1 MSILEVKNLKVE
13 FPIKKTITGKVLQK
27 VTAVNDVSFDVK
39 EGEIIGIVGESG
51 CGKSSLLRALIGLN
65 DITSGEVIWKGKHPL
80 HKYKSH
86 KQWLSVRRDIQMIFQ
101 DPFACLNPRMVV
113 RNIIAEPLINFNK
126 NLSKQEVDEKV
137 LTIMKKV
144 GLNESQMYRYPHEF
158 SGGQCQRIGI
168 ARALICEP
176 RLLVCDEPV
185 SALDV
190 SIQAQVVNLLK
201 ELQKDFK
208 LTILFVA
215 HDLSIVKHISDRLFV
230 MYLGSLVEVSPK
242 QNIYNNPVH
251 PYTKVLLNAI
261 PIADPKLARQRSI
274 EIEKAELP
282 SPLNPPKGCAFHTRC
297 KIATDICKKEH
308 PNLRLIDDDVYA
320 ACHNV

>member
-1 MSILEVKNLKVE
+1 MLGLRQMMVYFLLSEISALIL
-13 FPIKKTITGKVLQK
+13 KKGHTL
-27 VTAVNDVSFDVK
+27 
-39 EGEIIGIVGESG
+39 GIVGESG
-51 CGKSSLLRALIGLN
+51 SGKSQTVLSLMGLLAGNAVVSGQALFHDQNLINMPVKNLN
-65 DITSGEVIWKGKHPL
+65 KIRGDKIS
-80 HKYKSH
+80 
-86 KQWLSVRRDIQMIFQ
+86 MIFQ
-101 DPFACLNPRMVV
+101 DPMTSLNPYLT
-113 RNIIAEPLINFNK
+113 IHKQLLEPLTIHK
-126 NLSKQEVDEKV
+126 GMSHKEATKKV
-137 LTIMKKV
+137 LEMLDAVQIPDAKNRLK
-144 GLNESQMYRYPHEF
+144 LYPHEF

-168 ARALICEP
+168 VRALICEP
-176 RLLVCDEPV
+176 KLLVCDEPV

-215 HDLSIVKHISDRLFV
+215 HDLSIVKHISDKLFV

-242 QNIYNNPVH
+242 QSIYNNPVH

-261 PIADPKLARQRSI
+261 PIADPQLARQRTI
-274 EIEKAELP
+274 EIEKSELP

-308 PNLRLIDDDVYA
+308 RSLISVKEDVYV
-320 ACHNV
+320 ACHNI

>member
-1 MSILEVKNLKVE
+1 MNVLEVKNLTVE
-13 FPIKKTITGKVLQK
+13 FPIKKTITGKVTQK

-65 DITSGEVIWKGKHPL
+65 DITNGEVIWKGEHPL

-126 NLSKQEVDEKV
+126 DLSKKEVDEKV
-137 LTIMKKV
+137 LSIMKKV

-176 RLLVCDEPV
+176 KLLVCDEPV

-242 QNIYNNPVH
+242 ETIYKNPVH
-251 PYTKVLLNAI
+251 PYTKVLLDAI
-261 PIADPKLARQRSI
+261 PIADPKLAKSRRF
-274 EIEKAELP
+274 ELEKAELP

-308 PNLRLIDDDVYA
+308 PSLRAIEEDVFV

>member
-1 MSILEVKNLKVE
+1 MNILEVKNLTVE
-13 FPIKKTITGKVLQK
+13 FPIKKTIIGKVTQK

-65 DITSGEVIWKGKHPL
+65 HITNGEVIWKGEHPL
-80 HKYKSH
+80 HNYKSH

-101 DPFACLNPRMVV
+101 DPFACLNPKMVV

-126 NLSKQEVDEKV
+126 GLSKKEVDEKV
-137 LTIMKKV
+137 LTIMRKV

-176 RLLVCDEPV
+176 KLLVCDEPV

-201 ELQKDFK
+201 ELQQDFK

-242 QNIYNNPVH
+242 KNIYKNPVH

-297 KIATDICKKEH
+297 KIVTDICKKEH
-308 PNLRLIDDDVYA
+308 PSLRLIEDEVYA